1 MNIYV
6 KTLTGRKINFTI
18 TEGMTFGNLQDEIS
32 EKEGI
37 ERNQIRMIYA
47 GNMVTLSEKI
57 MESKIK
63 SGDTIH
69 MVLSLRGG

>member
-18 TEGMTFGNLQDEIS
+18 TEGMTFGNLQDELS

-63 SGDTIH
+63 SGDIIH

>member
-63 SGDTIH
+63 SGDIIH